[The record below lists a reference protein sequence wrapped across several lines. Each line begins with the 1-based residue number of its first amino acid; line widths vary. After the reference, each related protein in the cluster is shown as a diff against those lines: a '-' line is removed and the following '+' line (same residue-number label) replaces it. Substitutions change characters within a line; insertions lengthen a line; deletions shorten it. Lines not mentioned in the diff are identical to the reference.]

1 MKPLRLL
8 LVAIGMLVLVVSK
21 LGWAQIKVESISA
34 YNGLSNPQIYAVSK
48 DPEGFMWFG
57 SADGVKRYDGYE
69 FTSFNHDP
77 DEPNSLSA
85 NSVGALLF
93 DQQGRLWA
101 GTWGGGLNLFIREQQ
116 HFVHFKHD
124 PAEPTSLGANKVQ
137 SLFESR
143 DGTLWVGTSGGGL
156 NRLREDGKSFERFIH
171 IDNDPGS
178 IGNNRV
184 WSISEDLSGGIWV
197 GTSNGLYRLNR
208 NSGKFQGF
216 GVAES
221 SLDHAEVRQV
231 SVDDQGQIWVAT
243 RTSFGQFNPNT
254 NEYKTYNLPT
264 GTLPSVTRLMH
275 FNGDILLATFAGIY
289 RFSPR
294 QAQFL
299 SPLPNSGLTLLQ
311 NRDVRQIL
319 IDDSGLLWAA
329 TRYSGVQKVFP
340 NPPAFMS
347 WQDYLQ
353 DELLSGLFNQVLTA
367 EQARPGGVWL
377 GTGRGLVHFDG
388 KNTFAPFAD
397 AETLQG
403 NYRLRI
409 HSMARDDKGQLF
421 AGTSFGLYEVD
432 EYNKKLELVT
442 LSWLPDSR
450 RSVEHVSFDSAGDMW
465 LVLSG
470 RDGMVRWDRR
480 SGEKQNYVPQQDLE
494 FVFHDSEGQVWAGT
508 DGEGVFRVDPSTGQ
522 SQQFTAYGDKVGPN
536 GNYVT
541 HAMQQGQLVWL
552 ATNRGVTSFDLTT
565 KEFKQYVN
573 TASQVNFA
581 VKSIVSDEEGFL
593 WFASASGVF
602 KFDPTYGI
610 FHQFTTNDG
619 LINHHFLARSFVK
632 FDGRIM
638 FGSIDGITGFN
649 PKSVRVNTS
658 APPIAFTQAFVD
670 GKAIDIQ
677 NGSVVLNHNDKNLS
691 IHFAALDYQATDD
704 NRYRTWLVGY
714 HDGWSATTPEHT
726 VNYRELPPGEY
737 QLKVQ
742 GSNNHG
748 VWNQTG
754 IELAIISVP
763 AWYQT
768 MWFRISLPVGTVIL
782 LLFLFW
788 LRVRQLRANS
798 LELEQKIARRTR
810 DIVVLGEV
818 GKEVAATYDMHVISE
833 TIYNHLSTILHCEF
847 FAVGVFYEEQQYI
860 DYIYAMQQGELYDAL
875 ESHTKVISSADVY
888 CVENGREFY
897 AASDESWQKMDLK
910 ACNNLYGEQTKSVFC
925 APLIVEGKVLGVFT
939 VQSNK
944 SRAYKEVHLNVL
956 RTVANHIAVAL
967 ANSLSYSELKEAEQR
982 LELAMQGANAGTWEW
997 DCQSDKLMTSAI
1009 WSTMLGYDDGE
1020 LELQYGETIR
1030 RWRSLVHPD
1039 DIARVEGALQSHL
1052 SKESETYRAEFR
1064 MKTAD
1069 GGWKWILSMG
1079 RSVNINQ
1086 DSRRKEMFG
1095 IHMDISDAKELETAL
1110 KQAKERAESA
1120 TQAKSDFLSNM
1131 SHEIR
1136 TPMNAIIGMSYLA
1149 LETQLNHKQRNYV
1162 EKIHRS
1168 AESLLGIINDIL
1180 DFSKIEAG
1188 KLDIEHVE
1196 FCLEDTLGSCLDV
1209 ISVKAKEK
1217 GLELSAHI
1225 DETIPTYLI
1234 GDPLRIS
1241 QILLNLGSNA
1251 VKFTE
1256 LGGEVLLDVRLES
1269 QFDGDITLKFAVIDS
1284 GIGMTPEQ
1292 QAKLF
1297 NSFSQADTSTTR
1309 KYGGT
1314 GLGLAISKKLVEL
1327 MNGEIHCQSA
1337 LGVGSTFSFTLMV
1350 NDALKDPEP
1359 LTQVGVK
1366 NALIIDANSSSSRNL
1381 QSCLHRF
1388 GVNAECAVSF
1398 EGTELAKQ
1406 AREKEVVFID
1416 ARIENELGLLKQL
1429 RAHGDNMP
1437 CIVMPLYEF
1446 QSIES
1451 YLQSFEN
1458 ATYLQKP
1465 FLPTAVY
1472 SCLLRAVGLQDT
1484 TSTGEANQ
1492 KTTTTSLAGAHLL
1505 LVEDNDLNQELAIA
1519 LLTSHGITVDVAEH
1533 GAQALEKLA
1542 SNRFDGV
1549 LMDCQMPVMDGYTA
1563 TRKIREQSQFASLPI
1578 IAMTAS
1584 VMMDNQE
1591 AALACGMNDIIG
1603 KPLNVEKMF
1612 ATLHKWIVV
1621 AQPPE
1626 RVDGQSIAVANTDSG
1641 YPVIEGI
1648 DNQVAKSISQ
1658 GDVAL
1663 FTRLLKRF
1671 SDKHQYFTEHFET
1684 ALEGV
1689 STDPDA
1695 PMRCAHTLKG
1705 TAGNIGATAVQK
1717 VAGELEN
1724 ACAQGLPVDR
1734 IVAQVQDQ
1742 LIPLIARINQALEA
1756 VSSAESEEQAEV
1768 QPQLCDEEIAQKL
1781 AALTA
1786 LLADYDTDAIDLV
1799 GELLPV
1805 YQGTVF
1811 FDSFNQLNVLIDD
1824 YDFDAANALLADL
1837 KPKLLVQEQA

>member
-8 LVAIGMLVLVVSK
+8 LVVVSSFVLVASK
-21 LGWAQIKVESISA
+21 LCWAQIKVESISA
-34 YNGLSNPQIYAVSK
+34 YNGLANPQIYAVSK
-48 DPEGFMWFG
+48 DPQGFMWFG

-69 FTSFNHDP
+69 FISFNHDP
-77 DEPNSLSA
+77 NDPNSLSA

-93 DQQGRLWA
+93 DKQGRLWA
-101 GTWGGGLNLFIREQQ
+101 GTWGGGLNLFVREQQ

-124 PAEPTSLGANKVQ
+124 PNELTSLGANKVQ

-156 NRLREDGKSFERFIH
+156 NRMREDGQSFERFVH
-171 IDNDPGS
+171 VDNDPSS
-178 IGNNRV
+178 IGNDRV
-184 WSISEDLSGGIWV
+184 WSISEDLNGGIWA
-197 GTSNGLYRLNR
+197 GTSNGLYRLDR
-208 NSGKFQGF
+208 DTGKFQGF
-216 GVAES
+216 GVAEN

-231 SVDDQGQIWVAT
+231 SVDELGQIWVAT
-243 RTSFGQFNPNT
+243 RTSFGLFNPNI

-294 QAQFL
+294 LEQFL
-299 SPLPNSGLTLLQ
+299 SPIPNSKLALLQ
-311 NRDVRQIL
+311 NRDVRQVL
-319 IDDSGLLWAA
+319 VDDSGLLWAA

-367 EQARPGGVWL
+367 EMAAQGGVWL

-388 KNTFAPFAD
+388 KETFIPFAD

-409 HSMARDDKGQLF
+409 HSLARDEAGQLF
-421 AGTSFGLYEVD
+421 AGTSFGLYKVD
-432 EYNKKLELVT
+432 ELNKKLELVT
-442 LSWLPDSR
+442 LSWLQDSR
-450 RSVEHVSFDSAGDMW
+450 RSVEHVSFDRAGEMW

-470 RDGMVRWDRR
+470 RDGMVRWNRNTD
-480 SGEKQNYVPQQDLE
+480 EKRNYIPQQDLE

-508 DGEGVFRVDPSTGQ
+508 DGEGVFRVDPSNGKFE
-522 SQQFTAYGDKVGPN
+522 QFTAYGNKVGPN

-541 HAMQQGQLVWL
+541 HAMQQGNQVWL
-552 ATNRGVTSFDLTT
+552 ATNRGVTSFDLAS
-565 KEFKQYVN
+565 KAFKQYVN

-632 FDGRIM
+632 FEDRIL

-658 APPIAFTQAFVD
+658 APPVAFTQAFVD

-677 NGSVVLNHNDKNLS
+677 SGRVLLNHNDKNLS
-691 IHFAALDYQATDD
+691 IHFAALDYQATGD
-704 NRYRTWLVGY
+704 NRYRTWLDGY
-714 HDGWSATTPEHT
+714 HEGWSATTPDHT

-754 IELAIISVP
+754 IELTIVSVP

-768 MWFRISLPVGTVIL
+768 LWFRITLPVLMVIL

-788 LRVRQLRANS
+788 LRVKQLRANS

-860 DYIYAMQQGELYDAL
+860 DYIYAMQQGELYEAL
-875 ESHTKVISSADVY
+875 ESHTKVVSSADVY
-888 CVENGREFY
+888 CVANGKEFY

-925 APLIVEGKVLGVFT
+925 APLVVEGKVLGVFT

-944 SRAYKEVHLNVL
+944 PRAYKEVHLNVL

-997 DCQSDKLMTSAI
+997 DCQNDKLVTNTI
-1009 WSTMLGYDDGE
+1009 WSTMLGYQEGE
-1020 LELQYGETIR
+1020 LELQYGETIN
-1030 RWRSLVHPD
+1030 RWRSLLHPD
-1039 DIARVEGALQSHL
+1039 DLGHVEGALQAHL
-1052 SKESETYRAEFR
+1052 SKQSKTYRAEFR

-1196 FCLEDTLGSCLDV
+1196 FCLEETIGSCLDV

-1225 DETIPTYLI
+1225 DAAIPSHLI

-1284 GIGMTPEQ
+1284 GIGMTSEQ

-1297 NSFSQADTSTTR
+1297 ASFSQADTSTTR

-1327 MNGEIHCQSA
+1327 MHGEIHCQSA
-1337 LGVGSTFSFTLMV
+1337 LDVGSTFSFTLVV
-1350 NDALKDPEP
+1350 NDALKEPEA
-1359 LTQVGVK
+1359 LTEFDIK
-1366 NALIIDANSSSSRNL
+1366 NALIIDGNSSSSRNL
-1381 QSCLHRF
+1381 QSCLSRF
-1388 GVNAECAVSF
+1388 EIDAQCAVSF
-1398 EGTELAKQ
+1398 Q
-1406 AREKEVVFID
+1406 ATDLVEQAGEKDAVFID
-1416 ARIENELGLLKQL
+1416 ARIENEIGLLKQL
-1429 RAHGDNMP
+1429 RANGNETP

-1446 QSIES
+1446 QPIEA
-1451 YLQSFEN
+1451 YLESFGST
-1458 ATYLQKP
+1458 TYLQKP

-1472 SCLLRAVGLQDT
+1472 GCLQRVLGLQNDT
-1484 TSTGEANQ
+1484 VMTEGEL
-1492 KTTTTSLAGAHLL
+1492 KSSRTSLAGAHLL

-1519 LLTSHGITVDVAEH
+1519 LLTGQGISVEVAEH

-1542 SNRFDGV
+1542 TNRFDGV

-1563 TRKIREQSQFASLPI
+1563 TRKIREQAQYASLPI

-1612 ATLHKWIVV
+1612 ATLQKWIVV
-1621 AQPPE
+1621 SNNSIQTAEQPAE
-1626 RVDGQSIAVANTDSG
+1626 RVNSESG
-1641 YPVIEGI
+1641 YPIIEGI

-1671 SDKHQYFTEHFET
+1671 SDKHQHFTQHFDE
-1684 ALEGV
+1684 ALQEA

-1705 TAGNIGATAVQK
+1705 TAGNIGATGVQA
-1717 VAGELEN
+1717 VAGELES
-1724 ACAQGLPVDR
+1724 ACAEGLPVEEVIERVHSQLDPL
-1734 IVAQVQDQ
+1734 IENINLVLLGLSSEQPELSNETQVQISQ
-1742 LIPLIARINQALEA
+1742 
-1756 VSSAESEEQAEV
+1756 
-1768 QPQLCDEEIAQKL
+1768 EEIEQKL
-1781 AALTA
+1781 VTLTT

-1805 YQGTVF
+1805 YQGTEF
-1811 FDSFNQLNVLIDD
+1811 FDSFNKLNLLIDD
-1824 YDFDAANALLADL
+1824 YDFDAANELLTQL

>member
-8 LVAIGMLVLVVSK
+8 FVIVSTFVLLVSNQS
-21 LGWAQIKVESISA
+21 WAQLKVESISA
-34 YNGLSNPQIYAVSK
+34 YNGLANPQIYAVSK
-48 DPEGFMWFG
+48 DPQGFMWFG

-69 FTSFNHDP
+69 FISFNHNP
-77 DEPNSLSA
+77 DDPNSLSA

-93 DQQGRLWA
+93 DKQGQLWA
-101 GTWGGGLNLFIREQQ
+101 GTWGGGLNLFVREKQ
-116 HFVHFKHD
+116 HFIHFKHD
-124 PAEPTSLGANKVQ
+124 PNDPLSLGANKVQ

-143 DGTLWVGTSGGGL
+143 DGTLWVGTNGGGL
-156 NRLREDGKSFERFIH
+156 NRLREDGQSFERFVH
-171 IDNDPGS
+171 IDNDPNS
-178 IGNNRV
+178 LGNNRI
-184 WSISEDLSGGIWV
+184 WSISEDLNGGIWV
-197 GTSNGLYRLNR
+197 GTSNGLYRLDR
-208 NSGKFQGF
+208 NTGKFQGF
-216 GVAES
+216 GVAPN

-231 SVDDQGQIWVAT
+231 SVDEVGQIWVAT
-243 RTSFGQFNPNT
+243 RTSFGLFNPKI
-254 NEYKTYNLPT
+254 NEYTTYNLPS
-264 GTLPSVTRLMH
+264 GSLPSVTRLMH
-275 FNGDILLATFAGIY
+275 FNGDMLLATFAGIY
-289 RFSPR
+289 RFAPKL
-294 QAQFL
+294 AQFV
-299 SPLPNSGLTLLQ
+299 PVIPNGKLTLLQ
-311 NRDVRQIL
+311 NRDVRQVL

-340 NPPAFMS
+340 NPAAFIS

-367 EQARPGGVWL
+367 EKASQGGVWL

-388 KNTFAPFAD
+388 QNQFTPFAD

-403 NYRLRI
+403 NYRLRV
-409 HSMARDDKGQLF
+409 HSMARDEQGQLY
-421 AGTSFGLYEVD
+421 AGTSFGLYKVD
-432 EYNKKLELVT
+432 ELNKQLTLVPLT
-442 LSWLPDSR
+442 WLQDSR
-450 RSVEHVSFDSAGDMW
+450 RSVEHVSFDSEGYMW

-470 RDGMVRWDRR
+470 RDGMIRWQVGDEDKR
-480 SGEKQNYVPQQDLE
+480 SYIAQQDLE

-508 DGEGVFRVDPSTGQ
+508 DGEGVFRVNPVTGQ
-522 SQQFTAYGDKVGPN
+522 FEQYTAYGDKVGPN

-541 HAMQQGQLVWL
+541 HAMQQGGYVWL
-552 ATNRGVTSFDLTT
+552 ATNRGVTRFELAT

-581 VKSIVSDEEGFL
+581 VKSIVADAEGFL

-632 FDGRIM
+632 FEERIL

-649 PKSVRVNTS
+649 PKSVQVNTS
-658 APPIAFTQAFVD
+658 APPVAFTQAFID
-670 GKAIDIQ
+670 GNPIDIQ
-677 NGSVVLNHNDKNLS
+677 SGQVELNYNDKNLS
-691 IHFAALDYQATDD
+691 IHFAALDYQATGD

-714 HDGWSATTPEHT
+714 HDGWSATTPAHT

-754 IELAIISVP
+754 IELSIISVP

-768 MWFRISLPVGTVIL
+768 LWFRISLPVCAVVLLL
-782 LLFLFW
+782 LLFW
-788 LRVRQLRANS
+788 WRVRQLRENS
-798 LELEQKIARRTR
+798 LELERKIARRTR

-847 FAVGVFYEEQQYI
+847 FAVGVFYEDKQYI
-860 DYIYAMQQGELYDAL
+860 DYIYAMQQGELYEAL
-875 ESHTKVISSADVY
+875 ESHTKVVSSADVY
-888 CVENGREFY
+888 CVAHGEEFY
-897 AASDESWQKMDLK
+897 AATDESWQQMNLK

-925 APLIVEGKVLGVFT
+925 APLIVEGKILGVFT

-944 SRAYKEVHLNVL
+944 PRAYKEVHLNVL
-956 RTVANHIAVAL
+956 RTVANHVAVAL

-997 DCQSDKLMTSAI
+997 DCQSDKLVTNAI
-1009 WSTMLGYDDGE
+1009 WSTMLGYQEGE
-1020 LELQYGETIR
+1020 LEQQYGETIS
-1030 RWRSLVHPD
+1030 RWRSLLHPD
-1039 DIARVEGALQSHL
+1039 DLARVESALQRHL
-1052 SKESETYRAEFR
+1052 SKQSETYRCEFR
-1064 MKTAD
+1064 MRTSD
-1069 GGWKWILSMG
+1069 DSWKWILSMG
-1079 RSVNINQ
+1079 RSVNVNQ

-1149 LETQLNHKQRNYV
+1149 LETELDHKQRNYV
-1162 EKIHRS
+1162 DKIHRS

-1196 FCLEDTLGSCLDV
+1196 FCLEETLSSCLDV

-1217 GLELSAHI
+1217 GLELCAHI
-1225 DETIPTYLI
+1225 DADIPTYLI

-1241 QILLNLGSNA
+1241 QVLLNLGSNA

-1256 LGGEVLLDVRLES
+1256 QGGEVLLDVRLES

-1284 GIGMTPEQ
+1284 GIGMTTEQ

-1297 NSFSQADTSTTR
+1297 SSFSQADTSTTR

-1327 MNGEIHCQSA
+1327 MQGDIDCQSA
-1337 LGVGSTFSFTLMV
+1337 PGVGSTFSFTLVV
-1350 NDALKDPEP
+1350 NDALKVPEAFP
-1359 LTQVGVK
+1359 ELGIK
-1366 NALIIDANSSSSRNL
+1366 HALIIDDNSSSCRNL
-1381 QSCLHRF
+1381 QSCLGRL
-1388 GVNAECAVSF
+1388 NIDSECVGSSQV
-1398 EGTELAKQ
+1398 ESLTKHIVEQ
-1406 AREKEVVFID
+1406 DVVFID

-1429 RAHGDNMP
+1429 RAGGDDTA
-1437 CIVMPLYEF
+1437 CIVMPLYET
-1446 QSIES
+1446 QSVES
-1451 YLQSFEN
+1451 YLQVFN
-1458 ATYLQKP
+1458 RATYLQKP
-1465 FLPTAVY
+1465 FLPSAVDE
-1472 SCLLRAVGLQDT
+1472 SLQRALGLQQDP
-1484 TSTGEANQ
+1484 EHDAN
-1492 KTTTTSLAGAHLL
+1492 KPGATNTSLAGAHLL

-1519 LLTSHGITVDVAEH
+1519 LLSRHGISVDVAEH
-1533 GAQALEKLA
+1533 GAQALEKLSA
-1542 SNRFDGV
+1542 GNFDGV

-1563 TRKIREQSQFASLPI
+1563 TRKIREQAQYASLPI

-1612 ATLHKWIVV
+1612 ATLQKWIVV
-1621 AQPPE
+1621 SNAEQ
-1626 RVDGQSIAVANTDSG
+1626 VANASAQTANEGED
-1641 YPVIEGI
+1641 YPKIAGI
-1648 DNQVAKSISQ
+1648 DVAVAKSISQ

-1663 FTRLLKRF
+1663 FTRLLRRF
-1671 SDKHQYFTEHFET
+1671 ADKHQHFNEHFEQ
-1684 ALEGV
+1684 AMLEVDG
-1689 STDPDA
+1689 DPDA

-1705 TAGNIGATAVQK
+1705 TAGNIGATEVHT
-1717 VAGELEN
+1717 VAGELES
-1724 ACAQGLPVDR
+1724 ACAEGQPVEAI
-1734 IVAQVQDQ
+1734 IVKVQNQ
-1742 LIPLIARINQALEA
+1742 LMPLIADINRALSDLASSEA
-1756 VSSAESEEQAEV
+1756 TSSKSAHAELSE
-1768 QPQLCDEEIAQKL
+1768 LEISEKL
-1781 AALTA
+1781 AQLTT
-1786 LLADYDTDAIDLV
+1786 LLTDYDTDAIDLV

-1805 YQGTVF
+1805 YEGTVF
-1811 FDSFNQLNVLIDD
+1811 YDAFNKLNHLIDD
-1824 YDFDAANALLADL
+1824 YDFDAANELLAEL
-1837 KPKLLVQEQA
+1837 KPQLLIQEQA